1 MMDEDGDSSRESHGN
16 LASVHSAMTPLV
28 AI

>member
-1 MMDEDGDSSRESHGN
+1 MMDEDGDSSQESFGN

>member
-1 MMDEDGDSSRESHGN
+1 MMDEDGDSSQESCGN